1 MRLISATANP
11 DKFVEIKEVL
21 PDEIELVPRPP
32 EIPDV
37 VEDADD
43 LTGNARLKAYAI
55 MRETGEPAIA
65 DDTGLEVDALG
76 GAPGVLSARYAGDG
90 ASYQD
95 NIDKLLREL
104 STVPISQRTARFRTV
119 ALIAWPDGSERI
131 AHGVV
136 EGRIAIEP
144 AGESGFGY
152 DCVFLPDEG
161 NGRTFAE
168 MSNDEKNLISHRGRA
183 LRSLS
188 TELGLED

>member
-11 DKFVEIKEVL
+11 DKFVEIEEVL
-21 PDEIELVPRPP
+21 PDEIKLVPRPP

-43 LTGNARLKAYAI
+43 LAGNARLKAYAI

-168 MSNDEKNLISHRGRA
+168 MGNDEKNLISHRGRA

>member
-1 MRLISATANP
+1 
-11 DKFVEIKEVL
+11 
-21 PDEIELVPRPP
+21 
-32 EIPDV
+32 
-37 VEDADD
+37 
-43 LTGNARLKAYAI
+43 